1 MCLTAFLNFAC
12 GHERSP
18 NDDFKEKKKSL
29 VLCSVI
35 LVLGSFCLLF
45 FFNFFY
51 IELFFWIVLPLS
63 SSVCSCQRMLQMPD
77 LKQSSLLNHQ

>member
-45 FFNFFY
+45 F
-51 IELFFWIVLPLS
+51 
-63 SSVCSCQRMLQMPD
+63 
-77 LKQSSLLNHQ
+77 